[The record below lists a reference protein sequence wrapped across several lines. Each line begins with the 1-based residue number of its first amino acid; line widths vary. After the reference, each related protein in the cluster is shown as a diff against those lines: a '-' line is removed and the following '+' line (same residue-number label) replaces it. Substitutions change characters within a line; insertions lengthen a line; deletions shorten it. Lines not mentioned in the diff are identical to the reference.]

1 MTKLSTESCGKFSF
15 IILTSSAQE
24 RLDENLKTLK
34 AQVELKLSGD
44 TSVTLEGYQVTLL
57 PWIIIIL

>member
-1 MTKLSTESCGKFSF
+1 MTKLSTESCCKFSF

-34 AQVELKLSGD
+34 VQVELKLSGD
-44 TSVTLEGYQVTLL
+44 ASVTLEGYQVILL